1 MQSALIIVDVPT
13 KEKLEPLLIENL
25 AALEEGMLILDQ
37 RLPTAA
43 GSVDILAKDKNGA
56 IVMIAL
62 IDSSDGSPFDKCLKC
77 YDFVTSNRK
86 LLERF
91 YQGIDSKKIP
101 RIVLVAQ
108 RFTESVISLAKD
120 SMLNLEGLLELKEYY
135 AVQIPGGAQSIIFR
149 PLDLATMRNV
159 KIEGK
164 PYAAP
169 QETSVNGTNG
179 KDVAYYLAIGK
190 NTAMVAH
197 DLKTP
202 LQVLMNSSYNARQSY
217 ESSDL
222 LTKKAI
228 QDVGLGSLLDT
239 IDKQIDY
246 INKMISELQSM
257 YVELTP
263 KIAEASLAELLKDV
277 TTQIPSNVKLDLEI
291 GVDMASFDYYLMK
304 RALSNLVI
312 NALQAMPNGGALVIK
327 TIADGESAV
336 VQIQDTGV
344 GIPKDVL
351 QNLFSTFT
359 TTKSNGTG
367 MGLISAK
374 RAVDAHNGTI
384 SVNSEVGKGTTVII
398 KIPRHK

>member
-1 MQSALIIVDVPT
+1 
-13 KEKLEPLLIENL
+13 
-25 AALEEGMLILDQ
+25 MLILDQ

-277 TTQIPSNVKLDLEI
+277 TTQIPSNIKLDLEI
-291 GVDMASFDYYLMK
+291 GFDMASFDYYLMK

-384 SVNSEVGKGTTVII
+384 SVNSEEGKGTTVII